1 MYKIPL
7 SKFSTILLIFVFNSL
22 KNKGVD
28 KSGKEQKGNATGKSN
43 SQFYSF
49 EDSRDEGSLV
59 FLLICEVV
67 LRAMFDIQT
76 PICCATINMRL
87 DLKCTNFS
95 LFAKSDANYG
105 RSMVAYV
112 YSNF

>member
-1 MYKIPL
+1 ML
-7 SKFSTILLIFVFNSL
+7 LLISLPTISFLKKHTFFVFNSL

-87 DLKCTNFS
+87 DLKRPNW
-95 LFAKSDANYG
+95 
-105 RSMVAYV
+105 
-112 YSNF
+112 